1 MKYFIIISIFVG
13 FVGFFYPKKIPSFN
27 SDQLIIWNVGQGQM
41 VTYLS
46 KTHCFHFDM
55 GGEKFPEK
63 KLFNTCRKKK
73 NEVRYTHL
81 DFDHTNFSLK
91 AKRILPSLCRVDL
104 PFYRAV
110 PARKKRRLQKIPPC
124 FSKKHPHIKT
134 LPLPKKSKPKNS
146 NESSLIFIVKNKVLI
161 PGDSTQRMEFYWAPQ
176 IQNPIRILITGHHG
190 SRYSTSWN
198 LLKYLPDLKLA
209 VSSARKKRYGHPH
222 QDTIDRLRKKGVP
235 LLQTE
240 YLGHI
245 RIPLDSPFPKALPF

>member
-1 MKYFIIISIFVG
+1 MKYFIVISIFLG
-13 FVGFFYPKKIPSFN
+13 FVGFFYPKKPPSFE

-73 NEVRYTHL
+73 NEVRYTHW
-81 DFDHTNFSLK
+81 DHDHINFSLK

-104 PFYRAV
+104 PSYRTV
-110 PARKKRRLQKIPPC
+110 PDRKKWILKKIPLC
-124 FSKKHPHIKT
+124 LSKNNPHIINI
-134 LPLPKKSKPKNS
+134 PLPKKSKPKNS

-161 PGDSTQRMEFYWAPQ
+161 PGDSTQRMEPYWAPQ
-176 IQNPIRILITGHHG
+176 IQNPINILITGHHG

-198 LLKYLPDLKLA
+198 LLKHLPDLKLA

-222 QDTIDRLRKKGVP
+222 QDTVKRLRKKGVP
-235 LLQTE
+235 LIQTE